1 MIRDLIINVSFLV
14 AVFSFITGIKLMS
27 KPATARAGNVLS
39 AGGMLVATIATLI
52 ERQVVTGYT
61 GIAIGLILG
70 GIAGVIAAKQVK
82 MTAMP
87 EMVALLHGF
96 GGSASLLVGSIAFI
110 AHPEMASFHA
120 FEVFLAIAVGGLT
133 FAGSVVAWAKLREL
147 ISGRAIMLP
156 GHHFLSLAIVV
167 ALVGVG
173 LATCFPAFHTMEFLW
188 AMIILSLVIGVMAV
202 VPIGGADMPVVIS
215 LLNAYSGVAVCA
227 TGFAIQNYLLIV
239 AGALLAANGSILT
252 NVMCKAM
259 NRSLMNIVLGGFG
272 NKVQKA
278 GAGEQGKAQPISV
291 EDAYFSLEAANSVVI
306 VPGYGL
312 AVAQAQHAVKELG
325 VLLEEK
331 GCDVR
336 YAIHPV
342 AGRMPGHMN
351 VLLAEAGVPYEQLV
365 EMDEINPTLESV
377 DICIVIGANDTVNPA
392 ARDDESSPI
401 YGMPVINVDKARLVF
416 VLKRSMASGFAGIEN
431 PLFFK
436 DNTRMVF
443 GDAKATVQGLVSE
456 FKAD

>member
-1 MIRDLIINVSFLV
+1 MLRDLIINVSFLV

-27 KPATARAGNVLS
+27 KPATARMGNMLS
-39 AGGMLVATIATLI
+39 AAGMLVATIATLI
-52 ERQVVTGYT
+52 ERQVVTGFV
-61 GIAIGLILG
+61 GIAAGLAIG
-70 GIAGVIAAKQVK
+70 GIAGIIAAKQVK

-96 GGSASLLVGSIAFI
+96 GGSASLLVGSVAFI
-110 AHPEMASFHA
+110 SHPNLDPFHSF
-120 FEVFLAIAVGGLT
+120 EIFLAIGVGGLT

-156 GHHFLSLAIVV
+156 AHHFLSLVV
-167 ALVGVG
+167 AAALIGVGV
-173 LATCFPAFHTMEFLW
+173 ATCFPAYHTLPFLY
-188 AMIILSLVIGVMAV
+188 AMIGLSLLIGVMAV
-202 VPIGGADMPVVIS
+202 TPIGGADMPVVIS

-239 AGALLAANGSILT
+239 AGALLAANGTILT

-278 GAGEQGKAQPISV
+278 GAGEQGKVQPISV
-291 EDAYFSLEAANSVVI
+291 EDAYLSLEAANSVVI

-325 VLLEEK
+325 ALLEEK
-331 GCDVR
+331 GCEVK

-365 EMDEINPTLESV
+365 EMDEINPTLETV